1 MQASFFIRILF
12 WFFFPDKPH
21 MNLCLL
27 LVSKQNHS
35 CYNYNTKFYII
46 ISWWVKVLWKTPEN
60 RLQTF
65 IVSMFG
71 APPLINWSANL
82 ITRFWWE
89 MDKLNQSVRQQFPL
103 WHKSTSPSYHPD
115 TFSPLKL
122 PGFNNSLNQA
132 SFLFVTKKERKYI
145 THEILWQK
153 IALLP

>member
-1 MQASFFIRILF
+1 
-12 WFFFPDKPH
+12 

-89 MDKLNQSVRQQFPL
+89 MDKLNQSVRQQSPL

-145 THEILWQK
+145 THGILWQK

>member
-82 ITRFWWE
+82 ITGFWWE
-89 MDKLNQSVRQQFPL
+89 MDKLNQSVRQQSPL
-103 WHKSTSPSYHPD
+103 RHKSTSPSYHPD

-122 PGFNNSLNQA
+122 PGFN
-132 SFLFVTKKERKYI
+132 T
-145 THEILWQK
+145 
-153 IALLP
+153 

>member
-89 MDKLNQSVRQQFPL
+89 MDKLNQSVRQQSPL

-145 THEILWQK
+145 THGILWQK